1 MNVSLR
7 QLKAFLGVVE
17 SGNFTKAA
25 QRLHLSQAAL
35 SAAIR
40 ELESQLRARLF
51 ERTTRAVTLT
61 QAGSAFV
68 PTAHMIVSALE
79 TAALR
84 VKELERK
91 DVSEISVGFTPLMA
105 AHVLPEAL
113 ERFAAVAPS
122 IHVDVVDGSPSE
134 IQQLVESGSIDV
146 GFGAFFAKAS
156 GLRQQAISAS
166 QLVVVFAAGRAAV
179 PERFHWSDFRDE
191 MLIALSQESP
201 IQQLTE
207 AALLHEQVTPV
218 HRFTVNHLE
227 TAIAL
232 AEKGHGVAV
241 IPSFAAAACRRFALQ
256 VRPIDPEVA
265 FAFVQ
270 ISRSGRPVPPAID
283 TFTKIF
289 VDVASSFAPDASA
302 HTGQS
307 RAGRTRP
314 RHSPKP
320 IGT

>member
-7 QLKAFLGVVE
+7 QLKAFLGVAE

-25 QRLHLSQAAL
+25 QRQHLSQAAL
-35 SAAIR
+35 SAAMR

-51 ERTTRAVTLT
+51 DRTTRAVKLT
-61 QAGSAFV
+61 PAGSAFV
-68 PTAHMIVSALE
+68 PTAQMIVAALE
-79 TAALR
+79 GAALQM
-84 VKELERK
+84 KELERK
-91 DVSEISVGFTPLMA
+91 DASEISLGFTPLMA

-122 IHVDVVDGSPSE
+122 IRVDVVDGSPSE
-134 IQQLVESGSIDV
+134 ILQLVESGSIDA

-156 GLRQQAISAS
+156 GLRQQAVSAS

-179 PERFHWSDFRDE
+179 PARFHWSDFRDE
-191 MLIALSQESP
+191 TLIALAEESP

-207 AALLHEQVTPV
+207 AALLREQITPAR
-218 HRFTVNHLE
+218 RFTVNYLE
-227 TAIAL
+227 TTIAL

-241 IPSFAAAACRRFALQ
+241 IPSFAAAACRRFAVQ
-256 VRPIDPEVA
+256 VRPIAPEVA

-270 ISRSGRPVPPAID
+270 ISRSGRPLAPVID
-283 TFTKIF
+283 TFTQIF
-289 VDVASSFAPDASA
+289 VEVASSYAPAASA
-302 HTGQS
+302 HAGQS